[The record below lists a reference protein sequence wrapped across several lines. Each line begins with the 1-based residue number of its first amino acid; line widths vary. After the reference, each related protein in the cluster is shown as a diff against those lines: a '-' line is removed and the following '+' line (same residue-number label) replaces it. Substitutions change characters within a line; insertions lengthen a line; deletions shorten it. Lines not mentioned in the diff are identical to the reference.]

1 MEMKGCERG
10 LKNERL
16 GDNKADAEEGENREA
31 GEMLRLI
38 LNPPSLISVDKM
50 RVSFQGNNKLNLLEP
65 P

>member
-1 MEMKGCERG
+1 MKERERG

-16 GDNKADAEEGENREA
+16 GDNKADAGAGENRDA

-38 LNPPSLISVDKM
+38 RNPPSLISEDKM
-50 RVSFQGNNKLNLLEP
+50 RVSFQGNNQLNVLEP

>member
-1 MEMKGCERG
+1 MKGCERG